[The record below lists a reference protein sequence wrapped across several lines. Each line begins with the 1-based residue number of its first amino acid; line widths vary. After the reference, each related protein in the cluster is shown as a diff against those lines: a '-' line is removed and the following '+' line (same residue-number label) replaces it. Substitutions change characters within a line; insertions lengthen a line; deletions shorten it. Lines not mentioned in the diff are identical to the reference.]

1 MNVNARLKILI
12 LTVIG
17 VVGYGVWAAMAYFDP
32 TQRPD
37 FLKFNIF
44 MCGGT
49 IGLVLRDM
57 QSPPSPPPP
66 PPPAVVTTP
75 VTQ

>member
-1 MNVNARLKILI
+1 MNLNSNLKSLILI
-12 LTVIG
+12 VIG
-17 VVGYGVWAAMAYFDP
+17 IAGYGVWAAMAYFDV
-32 TQRPD
+32 TLRPD
-37 FLKFNIF
+37 FLKLN
-44 MCGGT
+44 MAMVGGT

-57 QSPPSPPPP
+57 QSPPPP